1 MPSQVFNRHYWS
13 ARELVVLGV
22 FAAAAKLSTL
32 LVALVGGGMNPVS
45 LLAKNLIFTTL
56 LVVMLYK
63 VRKPGTLALFVLV
76 NMLISMLLL
85 GAGVTL
91 LPAMLLA
98 AGCAE
103 AAMACSGGMRKPWA
117 PCSASRCTISRR
129 KFFRWAFRGCS
140 CARVRP
146 CCMSSFPLWSSATW
160 DRCVGFSPASAPFG
174 SCVMQALSVTE
185 GSGCGGGLHAADT
198 RAKMFVSLLASVA
211 TVALSGVEPQMVL
224 FGMSLV
230 YALGMRQFHILLIG
244 YAGPCGH
251 VAAGHGVRVR
261 DEPADPVHARVFG
274 GVAGGAVPA
283 HGDDAERDPAAGLFL
298 PGAEPADR
306 PEEFAPAV
314 LPVSSGCGDD
324 PFHPHVFA

>member
-22 FAAAAKLSTL
+22 FSAAAKLSTL

-85 GAGVTL
+85 GGSVTL

-117 PCSASRCTISRR
+117 PVLGVAVYDLTSKVFSLLFMRE
-129 KFFRWAFRGCS
+129 
-140 CARVRP
+140 
-146 CCMSSFPLWSSATW
+146 
-160 DRCVGFSPASAPFG
+160 SPALLYVIVPIVVIGYVG
-174 SCVMQALSVTE
+174 SL
-185 GSGCGGGLHAADT
+185 CGL
-198 RAKMFVSLLASVA
+198 F
-211 TVALSGVEPQMVL
+211 SGVRAVREL
-224 FGMSLV
+224 
-230 YALGMRQFHILLIG
+230 RH
-244 YAGPCGH
+244 AGI
-251 VAAGHGVRVR
+251 VRN
-261 DEPADPVHARVFG
+261 
-274 GVAGGAVPA
+274 
-283 HGDDAERDPAAGLFL
+283 
-298 PGAEPADR
+298 
-306 PEEFAPAV
+306 
-314 LPVSSGCGDD
+314 
-324 PFHPHVFA
+324 